1 MKTQNKTFDL
11 ASIKENAKA
20 DLLNK
25 NIFWNGETLDVSDTL
40 LEKLIIAGLYRQASA
55 DSAKGGY
62 DETFEKEF
70 LTRIKAGFLTQREYN
85 NSKKTIVEKTGTKK
99 PSFGQMEI
107 ISQARSMTKD
117 PDTLAKLDVIAAYP
131 DDKFGLLLVAVSDKP
146 DSIISRAISELN
158 RIQTERVEKE
168 RAAMMQ
174 ELDII

>member
-25 NIFWNGETLDVSDTL
+25 SIFWNGETLDVSDTL

-62 DETFEKEF
+62 SQEFEKEF
-70 LTRIKAGFLTQREYN
+70 LTRIRAGFLTQREFN
-85 NSKKTIVEKTGTKK
+85 NSKKVIVEKTGNKK
-99 PSFGQMEI
+99 PAFGQMEI
-107 ISQARSMTKD
+107 IAQARSMTND
-117 PDTLAKLDVIAAYP
+117 PDTLAKLDVIAAYSEE
-131 DDKFGLLLVAVSDKP
+131 KFGLLLVAVSDKP
-146 DSIISRAISELN
+146 ESIISKAIVELH
-158 RIQTERVEKE
+158 RIQSERAEKE
-168 RAAMMQ
+168 RAAMMK